1 MTVAVTLGIRLAVV
15 LFIRRSITLTSAIK
29 VESLHISDGELPDN
43 IVIYDSSGP
52 LFFGSAQKAWQ
63 AASTVTRNLRV
74 VILDMTEVNILD
86 ISAIVAMESIKVSL
100 ARQNIGLVISRL
112 QERMVLKLNCVGTS
126 DNSTAVYFNR
136 TPTDA
141 ITIAKNRL
149 GSY

>member
-1 MTVAVTLGIRLAVV
+1 
-15 LFIRRSITLTSAIK
+15 
-29 VESLHISDGELPDN
+29 
-43 IVIYDSSGP
+43 

-136 TPTDA
+136 TLTDA